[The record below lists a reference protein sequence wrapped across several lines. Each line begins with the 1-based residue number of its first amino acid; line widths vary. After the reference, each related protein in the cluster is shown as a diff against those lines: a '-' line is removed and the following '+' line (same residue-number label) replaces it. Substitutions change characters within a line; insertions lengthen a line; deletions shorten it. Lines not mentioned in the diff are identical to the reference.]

1 MGGGPTAQPP
11 LTNLPIV
18 RASGAAPAANLPL
31 GQTMCHDW
39 NAAQSDANRQILIDR
54 IRAFVGGSIN
64 GSTTKLGHGPRLGD
78 AQTAKLFDFWCG
90 YGYAQNFLLYKL
102 YSFSADFQSLTGK
115 VG

>member
-1 MGGGPTAQPP
+1 MGDGPTAQPP

-18 RASGAAPAANLPL
+18 RASGATPAANVPL
-31 GQTMCHDW
+31 GQTMCKDW

-64 GSTTKLGHGPRLGD
+64 SSTTKLGHGPRLSD
-78 AQTAKLFDFWCG
+78 AQTAQLFDFWCG

-102 YSFSADFQSLTGK
+102 YSFSADFQSLAGK
-115 VG
+115 IG